1 MAGWLVLSTGAYCLL
16 PCKRAAAP
24 PPPRRSRRSHPRPHP
39 HCAARSEP
47 FTRRPTATAA
57 TAGAALSCRISLLH
71 ATPRHR
77 PSRHARIDPQLPL
90 ARIKTKRTKSEEGG
104 RAIIAKFLRAPPSPP
119 SSFWE
124 PQTPNQIE
132 TRARFQSTDPFEQ
145 WHTIVHLFRA
155 CRGGRAQGG
164 RAVDSG
170 IHLQRRNG
178 SLQSPTAG
186 GGDDAS
192 SQMMRG
198 PAGRGGVVYDQAHR
212 CPGLVA
218 RNVLSNEVSS
228 LGAVGAVGRGG
239 GASRNV
245 GGAGR
250 SSRIG
255 SDDAASY

>member
-1 MAGWLVLSTGAYCLL
+1 MAGSLHRGLLLVS
-16 PCKRAAAP
+16 CKRAAAP
-24 PPPRRSRRSHPRPHP
+24 PPPRRSRRPHPRPHP

-104 RAIIAKFLRAPPSPP
+104 RAIAKFLACPPPSR
-119 SSFWE
+119 FWE

-145 WHTIVHLFRA
+145 WHAIVHLFRA

-186 GGDDAS
+186 GDDAS

-198 PAGRGGVVYDQAHR
+198 PAGRGGVVYDHAHR
-212 CPGLVA
+212 CAGLVA

-228 LGAVGAVGRGG
+228 LGAVGAVGQ
-239 GASRNV
+239 V
-245 GGAGR
+245 GGRLEMLGELAVRVESGR
-250 SSRIG
+250 MMQLI
-255 SDDAASY
+255 ASY